1 MPVYGTARRNMATS
15 LLVQGVYGGR
25 EAKSDPM
32 AGSMRH
38 ADGMTADPKPLLKM
52 RDVGHE
58 RQRLEP
64 PVI

>member
-1 MPVYGTARRNMATS
+1 M
-15 LLVQGVYGGR
+15 YGGR

-58 RQRLEP
+58 RQSYKPVEQPHAHVVDARLHGTVE
-64 PVI
+64 

>member
-1 MPVYGTARRNMATS
+1 MATS
-15 LLVQGVYGGR
+15 LRKACSFKVYGGR

-58 RQRLEP
+58 RQRFEP
-64 PVI
+64 PAI

>member
-15 LLVQGVYGGR
+15 LLVQGVRRPGGQIR
-25 EAKSDPM
+25 PDGRFDA
-32 AGSMRH
+32 RH

-52 RDVGHE
+52 RDVGYE